1 MKQRTLWVLFV
12 FVVLLIAVVTTLV
25 FIMLNKKEVASK
37 GNESNAVCMT
47 RLEYDNLLMKSQLQ
61 QQQPPAPPSRD
72 MQVLTNPLHPPL
84 NRSETPTHNSLRNEV
99 EARNL
104 YVPTTRDNLDR
115 FRLVGYLTSKDATSS
130 DSGGN
135 NWKLFARQKDR
146 HSAEFYIIPAN
157 NNYDIKVMLTDDVVK
172 GTRLRDTYTIPN
184 ELSFNNPLLN
194 KTPYEFVEI
203 PKTDF
208 TTTPQV
214 YL

>member
-1 MKQRTLWVLFV
+1 
-12 FVVLLIAVVTTLV
+12 
-25 FIMLNKKEVASK
+25 
-37 GNESNAVCMT
+37 
-47 RLEYDNLLMKSQLQ
+47 
-61 QQQPPAPPSRD
+61 
-72 MQVLTNPLHPPL
+72 
-84 NRSETPTHNSLRNEV
+84 
-99 EARNL
+99 
-104 YVPTTRDNLDR
+104 
-115 FRLVGYLTSKDATSS
+115 VGYLTSKDATSS

>member
-1 MKQRTLWVLFV
+1 MKQRTLWVLFA
-12 FVVLLIAVVTTLV
+12 FVVLLIAVVTTVV
-25 FIMLNKKEVASK
+25 FITLNKKEVVNK

-47 RLEYDNLLMKSQLQ
+47 RVEYDSLLMKSQLQ
-61 QQQPPAPPSRD
+61 QQQPASPPSRD

-99 EARNL
+99 EARNM
-104 YVPTTRDNLDR
+104 YVPTSRDNLDR
-115 FRLVGYLTSKDATSS
+115 FRLVGYLTSKDATST

-157 NNYDIKVMLTDDVVK
+157 NNYDIKIMLKDNIVN

-184 ELSFNNPLLN
+184 ELSFNTPLLN

-203 PKTDF
+203 PTTDF
-208 TTTPQV
+208 TTTPPV